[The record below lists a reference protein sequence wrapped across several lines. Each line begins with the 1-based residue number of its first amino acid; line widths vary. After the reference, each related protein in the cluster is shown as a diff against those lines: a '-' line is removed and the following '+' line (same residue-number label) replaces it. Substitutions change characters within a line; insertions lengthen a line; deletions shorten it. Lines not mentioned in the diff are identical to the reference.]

1 MACSPGRRIIIAD
14 DHPVVLAGL
23 AALFRQVN
31 NLDVVATC
39 CEGETALKVILELQP
54 DLACLDVQ
62 MPKLSGVEVIQA
74 ARQAGS
80 ETQFIVLTG
89 SVAREEFATASECG
103 AIAIF
108 HKDSASDDL
117 LDWIE
122 GGHIQRQGQSYD
134 RHHGED
140 GDGGTRNL
148 TARER
153 EIAMLVAR
161 GLTNKQIAREANI
174 SQGTVKIHL
183 YNIFQKLS
191 LSNRTELANYANV
204 RSVVGLQEQ
213 RF

>member
-23 AALFRQVN
+23 AALLRQVN

-108 HKDSASDDL
+108 HKDSPATTF
-117 LDWIE
+117 WI
-122 GGHIQRQGQSYD
+122 GLKAAISNAKANPMIDTMART
-134 RHHGED
+134 
-140 GDGGTRNL
+140 GT
-148 TARER
+148 
-153 EIAMLVAR
+153 VAR
-161 GLTNKQIAREANI
+161 GT
-174 SQGTVKIHL
+174 
-183 YNIFQKLS
+183 
-191 LSNRTELANYANV
+191 
-204 RSVVGLQEQ
+204 
-213 RF
+213 